1 MAAGARLRI
10 AARPQISEAGRGRA
24 LPVRRIPCALSG
36 IPRRPP
42 VITGAAYRRPIC
54 VKRSAEN
61 RSTKETN
68 RCGRRERGVAEV
80 VRIVNMHE
88 ASTHLSRL
96 VDGEFIIARDG
107 RPVARVVPIRD
118 EPSTPTI
125 GFMPEITVPEDLD
138 QMGSAEIGAR
148 GSARLDI
155 QFAGQSCPALG
166 SCSGQGGT
174 LQ

>member
-1 MAAGARLRI
+1 M
-10 AARPQISEAGRGRA
+10 
-24 LPVRRIPCALSG
+24 
-36 IPRRPP
+36 
-42 VITGAAYRRPIC
+42 
-54 VKRSAEN
+54 KRSAEN

-138 QMGSAEIGAR
+138 QMGSAEIGVRFGA
-148 GSARLDI
+148 
-155 QFAGQSCPALG
+155 P
-166 SCSGQGGT
+166 
-174 LQ
+174 